1 MRVKKFLR
9 ETYWGDEFLIEDD
22 GEDQVLKIVKASV
35 DRSFFFNEYAKL
47 KRLRL
52 PNVLLPERLKIS
64 DGKFLL
70 FYPYYHNLAPLE
82 NLSDQVA
89 KQLLKLFLFLSKV
102 GVTIPALGMDD
113 ILVNDGVF
121 LIPATHL
128 EHSGRCEGRCFF
140 SREIFPG
147 NRRSVQAF
155 FENPRNRTSSGDQR
169 ALVRLQR
176 DQNSLHSQERRRT
189 DKKRHRNFPKISSLH
204 SDHR

>member
-82 NLSDQVA
+82 NLSD
-89 KQLLKLFLFLSKV
+89 
-102 GVTIPALGMDD
+102 
-113 ILVNDGVF
+113 
-121 LIPATHL
+121 
-128 EHSGRCEGRCFF
+128 
-140 SREIFPG
+140 
-147 NRRSVQAF
+147 
-155 FENPRNRTSSGDQR
+155 
-169 ALVRLQR
+169 
-176 DQNSLHSQERRRT
+176 
-189 DKKRHRNFPKISSLH
+189 
-204 SDHR
+204 

>member
-1 MRVKKFLR
+1 VRVKKFLR

-102 GVTIPALGMDD
+102 GVTIPALGMD
-113 ILVNDGVF
+113 
-121 LIPATHL
+121 
-128 EHSGRCEGRCFF
+128 
-140 SREIFPG
+140 EIFPG